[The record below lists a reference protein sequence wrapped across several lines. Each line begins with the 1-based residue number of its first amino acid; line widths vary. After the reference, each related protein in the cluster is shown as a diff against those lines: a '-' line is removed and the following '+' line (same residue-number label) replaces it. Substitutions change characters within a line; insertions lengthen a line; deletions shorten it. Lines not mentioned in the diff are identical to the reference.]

1 MCGDI
6 FSRGNAR
13 SQAAEVDDALDVLLA
28 RSGRE
33 VLGDLSFG
41 LLEIAALLQ
50 RVQQVVGDVDA
61 AHGLGG

>member
-1 MCGDI
+1 M
-6 FSRGNAR
+6 RRHLLEGNAR
-13 SQAAEVDDALDVLLA
+13 GQAAEVDDALDVLLA

-50 RVQQVVGDVDA
+50 RMQQVVGDVDA